1 VGVIVP
7 AGHSGK
13 ERHCAHGLYQAT
25 EWGAKKKALK
35 REAVLEKESIIK
47 DVQLVASWPPS
58 F

>member
-1 VGVIVP
+1 MIVP

-47 DVQLVASWPPS
+47 DVQLVAS
-58 F
+58 